1 MASRT
6 VGFSAELIEGHKG
19 VHAVILP
26 FDPAEVWKEKPV
38 ALDERREGILVA
50 GTLNGAPFEGWIGLR
65 WGRHFIIV
73 DEKIRKAGKMKVGDE
88 LEFAVAPTRSK
99 SALAIAKE
107 QAKLTTAP
115 GRRRKAR

>member
-1 MASRT
+1 MPSRKI
-6 VGFSAELIEGHKG
+6 GFTAELIEGHKG

-26 FDPAEVWKEKPV
+26 FDPAEVWQAKPV
-38 ALDERREGILVA
+38 ALDDRREGILVA
-50 GTLNGAPFEGWIGLR
+50 GTLEGAPFEGWIGLR

-73 DEKIRKAGKMKVGDE
+73 DEKIRKAAKMKVGDL
-88 LEFAVAPTRSK
+88 LEFTIAPTRSP

-115 GRRRKAR
+115 GRRRK